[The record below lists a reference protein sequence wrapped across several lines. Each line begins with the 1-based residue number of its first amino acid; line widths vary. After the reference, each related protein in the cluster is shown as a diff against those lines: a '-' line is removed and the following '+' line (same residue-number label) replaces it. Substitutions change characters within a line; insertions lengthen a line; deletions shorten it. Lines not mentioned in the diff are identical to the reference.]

1 MSDSS
6 ATLLVKGDFMD
17 DTGKE
22 NTDIITS
29 PQGGRR
35 EKVGVRFDLIPFVAL
50 QEIAKVFAY
59 GAEKYDDNNW
69 KGLDFEKGEQTPLN
83 HALMHLSCATSMPF
97 GSPDRL
103 WELAKAATN
112 ITMHMWGELN
122 PACGVEEMPELSKDT
137 PDTPPVLGAFKG
149 IFGPKK

>member
-1 MSDSS
+1 MN
-6 ATLLVKGDFMD
+6 
-17 DTGKE
+17 DTQKE

-35 EKVGVRFDLIPFVAL
+35 EKISVRFDLIPYEAL
-50 QEIAKVFAY
+50 YEIAKCFAY
-59 GAEKYDDNNW
+59 GSDKYDDNNW
-69 KGLDFEKGEQTPLN
+69 QGLDFEKGEQTPLN
-83 HALMHLSCATSMPF
+83 HALMHLSRATSMPF

-103 WELAKAATN
+103 WELTKAATN
-112 ITMHMWGELN
+112 IMMHMWGELHVYDVQGN
-122 PACGVEEMPELSKDT
+122 AEQMPPQPEDS